1 MRLLTNNPRK
11 VVGLAGYG
19 IEIVERLPIQI
30 PPRPENAGYLST
42 KRDKMGHLLAY
53 LALMTWW
60 GQLDGRHH
68 RLLLI
73 FVVMG
78 MALEG
83 LQGLTPSREPSFMDM
98 AANGLG
104 ALLGW
109 LASRAW
115 PDWLGRLESRRAA

>member
-1 MRLLTNNPRK
+1 MTRRHHRLIGWLLVAVVCWFSLTPSPPDS
-11 VVGLAGYG
+11 GLHQG
-19 IEIVERLPIQI
+19 
-30 PPRPENAGYLST
+30 
-42 KRDKMGHLLAY
+42 DKMGHLLAY

-60 GQLDGRHH
+60 GQLDGRRH

-115 PDWLGRLESRRAA
+115 PDWLARLESRRAA